1 MDLTYLLVVQDNGS
15 PLLDFRLER
24 TQSLAKRKR
33 CGRAVRSI
41 GRLGQPGVILRKTGK
56 PFRELVARVSRK
68 A

>member
-1 MDLTYLLVVQDNGS
+1 VDLTYLLVVQDDGS

-41 GRLGQPGVILRKTGK
+41 GRL
-56 PFRELVARVSRK
+56 
-68 A
+68 